1 MGLDQV
7 ASTGCSTG
15 GVANSRF
22 FSPSP
27 AFSDAGKYDQGF
39 IQAGGRDDIMF
50 LLWGISK
57 TLHQLFQATGP
68 SLSREAFIAKTQTS
82 TVKSGVFP
90 DLTYTPSNH
99 FGARQVHVLRAD
111 CSRSRYVTE
120 KAFAS
125 SF

>member
-7 ASTGCSTG
+7 ASTGCATG

-22 FSPSP
+22 FSPGP
-27 AFSDAGKYDQGF
+27 AFADANQYAPDFLK
-39 IQAGGRDDIMF
+39 AGGTDDIMQ

-57 TLHQLFQATGP
+57 TLHQLFLKAGP
-68 SLSREAFIAKTQTS
+68 NLSREAFIASTS
-82 TVKSGVFP
+82 NATVKSGVFP
-90 DLTYTPSNH
+90 DLTFTPTNH

-111 CSRSRYVTE
+111 CTRRAYVTE